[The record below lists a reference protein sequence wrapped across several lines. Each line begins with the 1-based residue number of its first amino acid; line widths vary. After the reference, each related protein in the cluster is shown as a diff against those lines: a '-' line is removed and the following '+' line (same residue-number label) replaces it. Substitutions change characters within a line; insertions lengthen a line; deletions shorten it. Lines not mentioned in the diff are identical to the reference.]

1 MSLGMDRR
9 ALLAGMASLAAAPDL
24 AHAAWPDR
32 PITIVHGFGAGG
44 NADVV
49 ARIVAEALSRKLGVQ
64 FVVEPKPGAGGTL
77 AAAYTARAKPDG
89 QILAVLPGGH
99 PVSAAIYKQLPYR
112 TVEDFTWLTGITDYP
127 FILATYNDHP
137 VKHISQLVDY
147 ARKAAEPLLCANVGN
162 GSGQHLSGELLAA
175 MAQFRMVQVPYKGG
189 AEGML
194 DVMAKRVDLIVDTPT
209 VLLEPAR
216 AGQLRALAVTGSSRF
231 FALPDTPTVA
241 EGGITGYE
249 TSSWLGLAAPLGLSP
264 EIVAR
269 LNQVMREILTDDA
282 IAARLR
288 GIGSNPSPTSGEA
301 LRDRVAAEVVK
312 WTKVV
317 ADARIERL

>member
-9 ALLAGMASLAAAPDL
+9 ALLAGMASLAAAPQA

-32 PITIVHGFGAGG
+32 PISIVHGFAAGG

-112 TVEDFTWLTGITDYP
+112 TVEDFSWITLITDYP

-147 ARKAAEPLLCANVGN
+147 ARKAPQPLLCANVGN

-175 MAQFRMVQVPYKGG
+175 MAKIPMNQVPYKGG
-189 AEGML
+189 SEGML
-194 DVMAKRVDLIVDTPT
+194 DVMAKRIDLIVDTPT

-241 EGGITGYE
+241 EGGIAGYE
-249 TSSWLGLAAPLGLSP
+249 TSSWLGLAAPTGLSP

-269 LNQVMREILTDDA
+269 LNAVMREILADDA

-288 GIGSNPSPTSGEA
+288 GIGSNPSPTRGEA

>member
-9 ALLAGMASLAAAPDL
+9 ALLAGMASLAAAPQA

-32 PITIVHGFGAGG
+32 PITIVHGFAAGG

-112 TVEDFTWLTGITDYP
+112 TVEDFSWITLITDYP

-147 ARKAAEPLLCANVGN
+147 ARKAPLCANVGN

-175 MAQFRMVQVPYKGG
+175 MAKIPMNQVPYKGG
-189 AEGML
+189 SEGML

-209 VLLEPAR
+209 VLLEPVR

-241 EGGITGYE
+241 EGGIAGYE
-249 TSSWLGLAAPLGLSP
+249 TNSWLGLAAPLGLSP

-269 LNQVMREILTDDA
+269 LNQAMRAILADEA

-288 GIGSNPSPTSGEA
+288 GIGSNPAPSSGEE
-301 LRDRVAAEVVK
+301 LRDKVAAEVVK

-317 ADARIERL
+317 ADAHIERL